1 MPVTFKVA
9 DVSRVEPHQRFPGPI
24 ELADS
29 VRSLAEVQVEACGSN
44 QSNLIGFYE
53 DPWNGTQKLHGLVR
67 AIHHSFEM
75 HLPLVL
81 SPDDIWIAI
90 AQGFA
95 NHVNANSDR
104 FRHLF
109 VNPVGKEALDD
120 KIYIEIER
128 DLFVKG
134 SSKNDWQGAFSEFSD
149 RIAEYIGPKRDL
161 IVSDFST
168 TTVIERAAS
177 EVVLLDAMQ
186 SYFSFG
192 CKTCCGIPQITLLG
206 TEDDWSSILD
216 RASRLEEFDC
226 KWWVDGLKK
235 VIAHFV
241 AAFKG
246 DADLKFWN
254 SLYKEGNGSGGPYVT
269 GAVNAFFPYLI
280 GRGGKFNAQNKFVE
294 KWDQGLGCMFGGPTT
309 DEFPT
314 GISGVPFTWLY
325 YEKKIP
331 MQFIGGFVGTSHD
344 PETDQVRPALGWAI
358 GPAKG

>member
-9 DVSRVEPHQRFPGPI
+9 DVSRVEPGKGAPGRI

-29 VRSLAEVQVEACGSN
+29 VKCLSEVSVEACGSN
-44 QSNLIGFYE
+44 QDNLIGFYE
-53 DPWNGTQKLHGLVR
+53 DRWNGTQKLHGLVR
-67 AIHHSFEM
+67 AIHHSFEI
-75 HLPLVL
+75 HCPLVL
-81 SPDDIWIAI
+81 SPDDIWVAI

-95 NHVNANSDR
+95 NHINANSDR

-120 KIYIEIER
+120 KIYIEISR
-128 DLFVKG
+128 DGFSKG
-134 SSKNDWQGAFSEFSD
+134 SPKNDWQGAFSEFSD

-161 IVSDFST
+161 IVSNFST
-168 TTVIERAAS
+168 TTAIERAAS

-206 TEDDWSSILD
+206 TEDDWSNIID
-216 RASRLEEFDC
+216 RVSCLAEFDC
-226 KWWVDGLKK
+226 KWWIDALKN
-235 VIAHFV
+235 VLAHFV
-241 AAFKG
+241 SAFKG
-246 DADLKFWN
+246 NSDLKFWN
-254 SLYKEGNGSGGPYVT
+254 SLYKKGNGSGGPYVT
-269 GAVNAFFPYLI
+269 GAVNALFPYLR
-280 GRGGKFNAQNKFVE
+280 GYGGKFNAPNQFVE
-294 KWDQGLGCMFGGPTT
+294 NWDQGLGCMCGGPTT
-309 DEFPT
+309 DQFPT

-325 YEKKIP
+325 YGEKIP

-358 GPAKG
+358 GPAGA